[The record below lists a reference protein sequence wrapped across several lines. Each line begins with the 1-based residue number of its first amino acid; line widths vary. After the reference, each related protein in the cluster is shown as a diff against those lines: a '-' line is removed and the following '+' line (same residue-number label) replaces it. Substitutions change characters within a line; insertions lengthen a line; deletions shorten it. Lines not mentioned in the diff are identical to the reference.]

1 MAVETNTPIL
11 IVNDQ
16 APLIRI
22 LRNLLH
28 QLGFENVDDAM
39 DGTQAL
45 AKVREKPPG
54 LVIAEL
60 RMEPMSGFDLLRSMK
75 ADDSL
80 RNIPVILIADD
91 VETDAVIA
99 ARKAGANG
107 FAVKP
112 FNAAGLKAKINAAC
126 R

>member
-45 AKVREKPPG
+45 AMRYGARVIDQPWVR
-54 LVIAEL
+54 LALARV
-60 RMEPMSGFDLLRSMK
+60 DLAKMRLT
-75 ADDSL
+75 SL
-80 RNIPVILIADD
+80 GV
-91 VETDAVIA
+91 
-99 ARKAGANG
+99 
-107 FAVKP
+107 
-112 FNAAGLKAKINAAC
+112 
-126 R
+126 